1 MIKTIENL
9 IFKDFCNHTVSL
21 FSSVENVTREKI
33 LLSVSLI
40 NRLLEVCFVHKN
52 T

>member
-9 IFKDFCNHTVSL
+9 IFKDFCSHKVGL
-21 FSSVENVTREKI
+21 FSSVKNVTREKI

-40 NRLLEVCFVHKN
+40 RGMFCP
-52 T
+52 